1 MFREEMNSL
10 KERKRL
16 IVLQSELFRGVIG
29 LESAA
34 LRARLESART
44 MVQTGRRWVLAA
56 GTVAGLL
63 AAWRGRGLTK
73 WISTAMEAWRWFQ
86 RRPTREE

>member
-1 MFREEMNSL
+1 MFSEEINSL

-16 IVLQSELFRGVIG
+16 IVLQSELYRGVIG

-34 LRARLESART
+34 LKARLESART

-56 GTVAGLL
+56 GTIAGLL
-63 AAWRGRGLTK
+63 AAWRGRGMTK
-73 WISTAMEAWRWFQ
+73 WISTAIEAWRWFQ
-86 RRPTREE
+86 KRPTRED